1 MKKRTSQ
8 RSNRSTSR
16 PAAAVAP
23 EDTLLKGALAN
34 ILFQNV
40 PAELVARH
48 LPQFARAE
56 CKAGEQIFDEY
67 SKGRD
72 LYLIVTGRV
81 RIKKY
86 TKFGVESLLAVL
98 HPGDFF
104 GELSV
109 VDGLPRSARAE
120 AMDDCSLLVLTPE
133 TFRALLAES
142 QDFRL
147 NLLNNLGIRLRTMD
161 QTFVLE
167 LGRSALAAK
176 TKMDHLARIVEAS
189 KIVNSTLDIDTLLD
203 TILRVATQS
212 TAADRGTLYLVD
224 EQANELW
231 SKVAQGKN
239 MVEIRLPLGK
249 GLAGYVAKTG
259 ETMNIAD
266 AYKDP
271 RFNPEIDRK
280 SGYRTKNVLCMPM
293 RDKEGKIV
301 GVFQLL
307 NKRDGPFG
315 REDEAFIEALSVHAA
330 IAVEN
335 ARLAREMVHTER
347 LSAVGRM
354 ASTIIHDIKNPMAT
368 LRMYAQVIKRKTG
381 DSESSQL
388 ADEIIRQVDRFVS
401 MTQEILDFSRGVSEV
416 HLEHV
421 ELSDVLENLL
431 AFIEKDLSK
440 RDIAIVHE
448 YAYTGP
454 ALLDL
459 DKVSRAFYNLAG
471 NAADAMDKGGT
482 LTIRTRQQDAYAVFE
497 FADTGGGIP
506 EEIRHRVF
514 EPFFTSG
521 KRHGTGLGLAIV
533 KKIVDDHNGRIELES
548 EPGQGTTFRLFFPL
562 P

>member
-8 RSNRSTSR
+8 RSRRSTSR

-40 PAELVARH
+40 PAELATHH

-72 LYLIVTGRV
+72 LYLIVSGRV

-401 MTQEILDFSRGVSEV
+401 MTQEILDFSRGVSRSPSRARRAVGRHGKSSGV
-416 HLEHV
+416 HREGPREARHCHRTRV
-421 ELSDVLENLL
+421 R
-431 AFIEKDLSK
+431 IH
-440 RDIAIVHE
+440 R
-448 YAYTGP
+448 TGP
-454 ALLDL
+454 P
-459 DKVSRAFYNLAG
+459 R
-471 NAADAMDKGGT
+471 
-482 LTIRTRQQDAYAVFE
+482 
-497 FADTGGGIP
+497 
-506 EEIRHRVF
+506 
-514 EPFFTSG
+514 
-521 KRHGTGLGLAIV
+521 
-533 KKIVDDHNGRIELES
+533 
-548 EPGQGTTFRLFFPL
+548 PGQGVARILQSCWQRGRRDGQGRDADHPHKATGCICGLRIRRHRRRHPRGDPPPGLRAVLHVGQAARDRTWPCDRQEDCGRP
-562 P
+562 